1 MRSADLVQPGAG
13 LVCTGIAVSLGLDD
27 SQALYV
33 VLRKDT
39 RRQRYRTLVAQGG
52 ALRYF
57 DQMRLQRFAGALFRT
72 EREKIILLPHRNDCL
87 HQ

>member
-13 LVCTGIAVSLGLDD
+13 LVCTGIAVSLGFDD

-39 RRQRYRTLVAQGG
+39 RRHRYRTLVAQGG

-57 DQMRLQRFAGALFRT
+57 DHMRLQRFAGAQSHT
-72 EREKIILLPHRNDCL
+72 ENEKIILLSHRNDYL